1 MAQLSEEEE
10 VRFRRRRRF
19 ILRDGRGGSGGSQK
33 CRGAEG
39 QGADTHQDDTE

>member
-19 ILRDGRGGSGGSQK
+19 ILHLGMEMQK
-33 CRGAEG
+33 C
-39 QGADTHQDDTE
+39 QGAGG